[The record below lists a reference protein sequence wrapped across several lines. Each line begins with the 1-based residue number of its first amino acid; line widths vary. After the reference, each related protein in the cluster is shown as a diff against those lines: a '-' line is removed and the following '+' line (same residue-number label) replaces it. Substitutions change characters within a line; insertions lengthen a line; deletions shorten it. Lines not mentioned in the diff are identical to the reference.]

1 MAAPGGLRAGRPASS
16 SSASPRPT
24 GPASMTNP
32 SLLPAGYMLKR
43 VAARPD
49 WLVAPGVDDI
59 YSVSGCISADFAD
72 YIGHWRHN
80 GFWLFDNPRPM
91 VAIATAE
98 DIDSPVSPSSITS
111 CSRRPST
118 RTRAPGRPLPPI
130 RPSSRRSSRRH
141 RRRSPAT
148 TSRPSRRTTRQN
160 ARRSPATT
168 LPAGRRSTA
177 IACSRASMRPARRS
191 MPAFSTGASRDR
203 SASSRSIGS
212 AP

>member
-1 MAAPGGLRAGRPASS
+1 
-16 SSASPRPT
+16 
-24 GPASMTNP
+24 MTNP

-98 DIDSPVSPSSITS
+98 DIDLSGLTLFYYELFPQAFHED
-111 CSRRPST
+111 
-118 RTRAPGRPLPPI
+118 TRAWSAIAADPAFVTAVEPP
-130 RPSSRRSSRRH
+130 P
-141 RRRSPAT
+141 SPALAGYDVAT
-148 TSRPSRRTTRQN
+148 FSQNNKAECSPLSCNHLAGRAAVNRHCLFTSLDA
-160 ARRSPATT
+160 ARAALDAGLFDRSEPGPFRIVAVHRLGPISAAEVT
-168 LPAGRRSTA
+168 PAGPR
-177 IACSRASMRPARRS
+177 
-191 MPAFSTGASRDR
+191 
-203 SASSRSIGS
+203 
-212 AP
+212 